1 MYHLSAKIPS
11 SHRKSTDGNNNNDQ
25 STIKSQ
31 HNIKESSKIDTT
43 SIITS
48 TTMTTTTTPST
59 PTKIVDLP
67 ARRISI
73 SEASTQTN
81 KDFVTPEEIGCLL
94 ALKTLIL
101 KSKRLMEIFT
111 YFRLAL
117 VITLYVLITYDIIL
131 ISNKI
136 TKEFWIEILTQV
148 NKIK

>member
-11 SHRKSTDGNNNNDQ
+11 SHRKSTDGNNNDQ

-31 HNIKESSKIDTT
+31 QHNIKELSKIDTT

-48 TTMTTTTTPST
+48 TTMTTTTPST

-111 YFRLAL
+111 YFRL
-117 VITLYVLITYDIIL
+117 
-131 ISNKI
+131 
-136 TKEFWIEILTQV
+136 
-148 NKIK
+148 